1 MAENTIEMKFR
12 CPLEFVVIPDDV
24 DKDCFE
30 VSARHFSE
38 YAGEINKLIIDSF
51 GIYDPSECGLAAY
64 LIDDDLAE
72 KITKII
78 PSVENINGELL
89 GLMTVTSREE
99 LTDPEKE
106 TLRKE
111 LIRQLDSG
119 WGDEI
124 AEEFVTV
131 GGNDVYI
138 SFLCAK
144 DGEKLRVISADEEIN
159 LLIWEKQTVS
169 KIHGA
174 AHLCGHDGHTAMLL
188 ICGAILKKLSDR
200 LDGKVLLCFERAE
213 EGGGPD
219 HAYGVYPLLKYMED
233 NKIRIDKCFAL
244 HVNPELESGKISA
257 EAGGVMAGS
266 FGFEIHIKGKG
277 GHGSRPDLANNP
289 LDCFCDFYETLCK
302 TAMRSIDPYKLIT
315 FSVPL
320 VRMGEYNNVISD
332 ELYFSGTARSLDRES
347 LETFRK
353 AFINQLEHLTAAYGC
368 SYSTDSIY
376 IESPLCNDEECS
388 ERIKKTVERYLGKE
402 QYLSCKANLG
412 SESFAHYV
420 DKYSGALAFLGIKN
434 NEAGS
439 GSPLHSSCFD
449 LDENALK
456 YGVGVLAGFALDELK
471 K

>member
-1 MAENTIEMKFR
+1 MDIFKQLLNDQEAELIEIRRYLHSYPELAGYEKNTLAFIRDKLKAEGIGFIEIEKGGI
-12 CPLEFVVIPDDV
+12 LAEI
-24 DKDCFE
+24 
-30 VSARHFSE
+30 SGGTSE
-38 YAGEINKLIIDSF
+38 KCVLLRADMDALPINEDSF
-51 GIYDPSECGLAAY
+51 
-64 LIDDDLAE
+64 
-72 KITKII
+72 
-78 PSVENINGELL
+78 
-89 GLMTVTSREE
+89 
-99 LTDPEKE
+99 
-106 TLRKE
+106 
-111 LIRQLDSG
+111 
-119 WGDEI
+119 
-124 AEEFVTV
+124 
-131 GGNDVYI
+131 
-138 SFLCAK
+138 
-144 DGEKLRVISADEEIN
+144 N
-159 LLIWEKQTVS
+159 LVREKQTVS
-169 KIHGA
+169 KIPGA

-188 ICGAILKKLSDR
+188 ICGAILKKLSDK

-289 LDCFCDFYETLCK
+289 LDCFCDFYEALCK
-302 TAMRSIDPYKLIT
+302 TAMRNIDPYKLIT

-320 VRMGEYNNVISD
+320 IQMGKYNNVISD

-353 AFINQLEHLTAAYGC
+353 VFTNQLEHLTAAYGC
-368 SYSTDSIY
+368 SCSTDSIY

-388 ERIKKTVERYLGKE
+388 ESIKQTVERYFGRE
-402 QYLSCKANLG
+402 QYLPCKANLG

-439 GSPLHSSCFD
+439 GSPLHSPCFD

-456 YGVGVLAGFALDELK
+456 YGAGVLAGFALDELK
-471 K
+471 KTK